1 MLRNTPAFFPTEE
14 KEYTVE
20 VYKRDGRRKSGE
32 SLIKKYDMSCAT
44 TQKSAEAHV
53 AAIQIGTYPVS
64 KGYRVEL
71 HETYVTRKN
80 IMNDEE
86 FKERYD
92 TPYFCSPSSESYWSM

>member
-1 MLRNTPAFFPTEE
+1 MLRNTPAFFPVEE

-20 VYKRDGRRKSGE
+20 VYKRDGRLKSGE
-32 SLIKKYDMSCAT
+32 SLVKKYDMSGAT
-44 TQKSAEAHV
+44 SRKSAEAHV
-53 AAIQIGTYPVS
+53 AVIQISTYPPS

-80 IMNDEE
+80 ILSGEE

-92 TPYFCSPSSESYWSM
+92 TPYFCSPSSESYWSI